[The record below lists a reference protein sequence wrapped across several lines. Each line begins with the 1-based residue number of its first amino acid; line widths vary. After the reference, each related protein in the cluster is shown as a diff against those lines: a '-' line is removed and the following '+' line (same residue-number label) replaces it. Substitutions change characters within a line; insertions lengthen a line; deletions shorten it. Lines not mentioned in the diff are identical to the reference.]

1 MGPELRPARR
11 TWAVALAVALS
22 GLLALAVTPGPA
34 HADPYPPLPVEV
46 GRQLVG
52 NLSAPSLAPGTSGS
66 LGFTVANPFAGAIQ
80 GVTLTLQVYAFNGFP
95 GNATSLVPVAS
106 APILTT
112 ATSSGPSANVS
123 VSTLASGGVYRGS
136 VGVATSASTPSGTYA
151 VRTALS
157 FTTVANSTGYRL
169 ESRGWFDDA
178 TWRAATELPNGSVTL
193 NLSKLG
199 VSGVTPETA
208 ILVTS
213 TDWAWVLGGVLAA
226 AIVLA
231 GAAAWVYFR
240 RGPGSTSG
248 AR

>member
-1 MGPELRPARR
+1 LGPRFGPAFR
-11 TWAVALAVALS
+11 TRTLSIALALGMIVSALAVA
-22 GLLALAVTPGPA
+22 GPA
-34 HADPYPPLPVEV
+34 AANAFPPLPIEL
-46 GRQLVG
+46 GRQFVG
-52 NLSAPSLAPGTSGS
+52 NLSGPSLSPGGSGT
-66 LGFTVANPFAGAIQ
+66 LGFTVANPLSGAIE

-95 GNATSLVPVAS
+95 GNATSLVPLAS

-112 ATSSGPSANVS
+112 PTSSGGSANVS
-123 VSTLASGGVYRGS
+123 MGSLVAGSVYHGS
-136 VGVATSASTPSGTYA
+136 VGVTTSSSTPSGAYA

-157 FTTVANSTGYRL
+157 FSLASNSTAYRL
-169 ESRGWFDDA
+169 ESRGWFNA
-178 TWRAATELPNGSVTL
+178 STWSAATELPNGSVTL
-193 NLSKLG
+193 NLSRLG

-208 ILVTS
+208 ILVS
-213 TDWAWVLGGVLAA
+213 SSDWDWVLGVVLAS

>member
-1 MGPELRPARR
+1 VTLVLG
-11 TWAVALAVALS
+11 LS
-22 GLLALAVTPGPA
+22 GLLALTALPA
-34 HADPYPPLPVEV
+34 LAQADAYPPLPVEL

-52 NLSAPSLAPGTSGS
+52 NLSAPSLAPGASGS
-66 LGFTVANPFAGAIQ
+66 VGFTVADPFAGAIQ
-80 GVTLTLQVYAFNGFP
+80 GITLTLQVYAFNGFP
-95 GNATSLVPVAS
+95 GNATSLVPVAG

-112 ATSSGPSANVS
+112 ATTSGPSANVS
-123 VSTLASGGVYRGS
+123 VGSLVSGGVYHGS
-136 VGVATSASTPSGTYA
+136 VGVTTSSSTPSGTYA

-157 FTTVANSTGYRL
+157 FTSVANSTAYRL
-169 ESRGWFDDA
+169 ESRGWFDEA

-199 VSGVTPETA
+199 VSGVSPETA
-208 ILVTS
+208 ILVS
-213 TDWAWVLGGVLAA
+213 SADWGWVLGGVLAA
-226 AIVLA
+226 AVVLA

>member
-1 MGPELRPARR
+1 VSL
-11 TWAVALAVALS
+11 ALGLS
-22 GLLALAVTPGPA
+22 GLLALAALATP
-34 HADPYPPLPVEV
+34 ADANSYPPLPVELA
-46 GRQLVG
+46 RQLVG
-52 NLSAPSLAPGTSGS
+52 NLSAPSLAPGTSGRV
-66 LGFTVANPFAGAIQ
+66 GFTVADPFAGAIQ
-80 GVTLTLQVYAFNGFP
+80 GITLTLQVYAFNGFP
-95 GNATSLVPVAS
+95 GNATSFVPVAS

-112 ATSSGPSANVS
+112 ATTSGSSANVS
-123 VSTLASGGVYRGS
+123 VGSLASGGVYHGS
-136 VGVATSASTPSGTYA
+136 VGVTTSSSTPSGTYA
-151 VRTALS
+151 MRTALS
-157 FTTVANSTGYRL
+157 FTLVANSTVYRL

-199 VSGVTPETA
+199 VSGVSPETA
-208 ILVTS
+208 ILVS
-213 TDWAWVLGGVLAA
+213 SADWAWVLGGVLAA

>member
-1 MGPELRPARR
+1 LGPSLRPARR
-11 TWAVALAVALS
+11 TWDLLITLGLS
-22 GLLALAVTPGPA
+22 GLLALTAIAAPA
-34 HADPYPPLPVEV
+34 HASSYPPLPIEF

-52 NLSAPSLAPGTSGS
+52 NLSAPSLAPGASGS
-66 LGFTVANPFAGAIQ
+66 VGFTVADPLAGPIQ
-80 GVTLTLQVYAFNGFP
+80 GITLTLQVYAFNGFP
-95 GNATSLVPVAS
+95 GNATSFVPVTS

-112 ATSSGPSANVS
+112 PTTSGSLANVS
-123 VSTLASGGVYRGS
+123 VGNLASGGVYRGS
-136 VGVATSASTPSGTYA
+136 VGVATSSSTPSGTYA

-157 FTTVANSTGYRL
+157 FTSATNSTVYRL

-208 ILVTS
+208 ILVS
-213 TDWAWVLGGVLAA
+213 SADWAWVLGGVLAA